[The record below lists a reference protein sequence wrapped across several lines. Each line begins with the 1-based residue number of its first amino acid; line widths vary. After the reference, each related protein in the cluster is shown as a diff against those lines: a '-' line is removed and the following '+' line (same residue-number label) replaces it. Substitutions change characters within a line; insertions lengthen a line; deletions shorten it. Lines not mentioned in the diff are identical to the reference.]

1 MMNHGIVPRLRQR
14 ILAGDKK
21 LLGSWLSF
29 ALLASGLVG
38 VSAIGD
44 LTTGEHASS
53 TTLAASQDT
62 QIGTYSNS
70 KARITVKKRVSGSG
84 EDTVV
89 SFIADVTLTEGTAL
103 RSAFANNSFS
113 RTSTQNV
120 SAMAKANKA
129 VLAINGDYSSFRMN
143 GIIVSNGVSYLD
155 KGKRQGLAFLRDGS
169 AKVYDETT
177 TTAPALVAENVWQT
191 QSFGPGLVVDGKI
204 PSGIDTYEID
214 DFGDVSP
221 GAPGSIQGLN
231 PRTGIGFIEKN
242 HLIMIVVDGRKANNS
257 RGATMPEFAQMFVD
271 AGAKLA
277 YNLDGGAS
285 ETMYFNGITVNKP
298 SDGAERPTSNILYI
312 AK

>member
-1 MMNHGIVPRLRQR
+1 MMNHGIVSRLNKK
-14 ILAGDKK
+14 IIFGDKR
-21 LLGSWLSF
+21 LLGSGLSF
-29 ALLASGLVG
+29 VLLAAGLIGVAAVEASAAQNQTSG
-38 VSAIGD
+38 AI
-44 LTTGEHASS
+44 
-53 TTLAASQDT
+53 LAASQDT

-70 KARITVKKRVSGSG
+70 KARITVKKRVSGTG

-89 SFIADVTLTEGTAL
+89 SFIADVTLTDGTAL
-103 RSAFANNSFS
+103 QSAFANNSFS
-113 RTSTQNV
+113 RSSTQNV

-143 GIIVSNGVSYLD
+143 GIVVSNGVSYLD
-155 KGKRQGLAFLRDGS
+155 KGKRQGLALLRDGT

-177 TTAPALVAENVWQT
+177 TNAAKLLSENVWQT

-214 DFGDVSP
+214 DFGNVSP

-242 HLIMIVVDGRKANNS
+242 HFIIIVVDGRKANNS

-298 SDGAERPTSNILYI
+298 SDGTERPTSNILYI